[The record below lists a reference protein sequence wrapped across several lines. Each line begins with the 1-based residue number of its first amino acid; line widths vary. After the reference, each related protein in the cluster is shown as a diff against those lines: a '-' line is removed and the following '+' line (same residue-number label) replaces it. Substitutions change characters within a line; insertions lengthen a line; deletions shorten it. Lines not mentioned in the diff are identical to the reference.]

1 MNKKKSFNG
10 LTKKTKENLMLDA
23 GAFFKNFTVGEDT
36 YETAKAAVTPR
47 VTSGTNIATITVDG
61 KEYQLYAPT
70 TSGSGST
77 VTAEAA
83 LTEGTEIGKIT
94 IDGTET
100 ILYAPTAS
108 AIAVDTELS
117 ATSENP
123 VQNKVVNAALENKM
137 DTSLETLIKY
147 ERGKTGTLT
156 FTTTEELTEVIAS
169 YASIMNNNFALV
181 CKWIF

>member
-1 MNKKKSFNG
+1 M
-10 LTKKTKENLMLDA
+10 
-23 GAFFKNFTVGEDT
+23 V
-36 YETAKAAVTPR
+36 AAVRECWPR
-47 VTSGTNIATITVDG
+47 GRPKFVPLDDEGD
-61 KEYQLYAPT
+61 YR
-70 TSGSGST
+70 
-77 VTAEAA
+77 AA

-94 IDGTET
+94 IDGTDN
-100 ILYAPTAS
+100 LYAPTAS

-156 FTTTEELTEVIAS
+156 FTTTEELTEVIS
-169 YASIMNNNFALV
+169 VYASITLQGFRQQS
-181 CKWIF
+181 IGI

>member
-1 MNKKKSFNG
+1 M
-10 LTKKTKENLMLDA
+10 T
-23 GAFFKNFTVGEDT
+23 
-36 YETAKAAVTPR
+36 
-47 VTSGTNIATITVDG
+47 GT
-61 KEYQLYAPT
+61 L
-70 TSGSGST
+70 
-77 VTAEAA
+77 
-83 LTEGTEIGKIT
+83 IGKIT

-137 DTSLETLIKY
+137 DKSLESLTKY

-156 FTTTEELTEVIAS
+156 FTTTEEMTELIAS
-169 YASIMNNNFALV
+169 
-181 CKWIF
+181 